1 MEQLCVCVYVREYRV
16 GLTSA
21 SKGFRV
27 HGSLPPVSGFP
38 AIRNYILKRRVLTV
52 RKLIPII
59 RQLKI
64 GLCRLILFPNFIT
77 SYI

>member
-1 MEQLCVCVYVREYRV
+1 MCENIVLDSRV
-16 GLTSA
+16 PPR
-21 SKGFRV
+21 GFV

-52 RKLIPII
+52 RKLMHII

-64 GLCRLILFPNFIT
+64 GCRLLLFPNFMPKT
-77 SYI
+77 